1 MTNQS
6 RIHETTSRQDFDE
19 VMPTPSSTESKQT
32 IPTDELT
39 PVSSGYGKWL
49 LILGMLSV
57 LGFAVMDLV
66 FYVEAHFEQHPVMT
80 STLVL
85 VTIAF
90 FTLLALWVKREINS
104 YQRLN
109 QVENQQSQLN
119 HIIAQQDRVALVE
132 LLKARSPKDH
142 AGLAA
147 QMHKRF
153 WHTVQDH
160 HTVHDLWQ
168 LYQQMVLNPL
178 REKAERQ
185 ITQATLQGSAIS
197 LLSPND
203 LIHTSVLLWRSMK
216 LVNDLAQLYGIRPGF
231 YGNLH
236 LLKLSLMHAVV
247 QQGADMLVEASL
259 KQLSEQLLTLVAEK
273 GAQAATTGFLVRR
286 LGMAT
291 LNLLTI
297 QTTKSS

>member
-1 MTNQS
+1 MTTIS
-6 RIHETTSRQDFDE
+6 RIHETVSHQDFDDIQ
-19 VMPTPSSTESKQT
+19 VAQTQTTPALNLTVESEDSNQT
-32 IPTDELT
+32 SYTQ
-39 PVSSGYGKWL
+39 WL
-49 LILGMLSV
+49 VVLGIVSV
-57 LGFAVMDLV
+57 LGFGVMDLV
-66 FYVEAHFEQHPVMT
+66 FYVEAHFDQHPITT
-80 STLVL
+80 SLL
-85 VTIAF
+85 FLIILAF
-90 FTLLALWVKREINS
+90 VALLGLLVKREINS
-104 YQRLN
+104 YQQLT
-109 QVENQQSQLN
+109 QVENQQAQLN
-119 HIIAQQDRVALVE
+119 HIMDQQDRASLVR
-132 LLKARSPKDH
+132 LLQVRTPKHH

-147 QMHKRF
+147 QLHKHF
-153 WHTVQDH
+153 WHTLQDH
-160 HTVHDLWQ
+160 HSVDDVWQ
-168 LYQQMVLNPL
+168 LYQQMVLTPL
-178 REKAERQ
+178 QEKAEAQ

-216 LVNDLAQLYGIRPGF
+216 LVKELTQLYGIRSGF

-286 LGMAT
+286 IGMAT